1 MRLIRIW
8 QAAHFS
14 NKVHLKLPQV
24 SINNLYGQINSSIT
38 WPSESRGS
46 DQFIE
51 HSRFFLELENSGS
64 FKTSTRLFQIMFRMK
79 ILLKQIILGEML
91 LYLFYRESK
100 KMRRR
105 WRSDSVILVFCFST
119 FGTGLKMFQS
129 LFTSLFYAKIPQKA
143 KII

>member
-8 QAAHFS
+8 RAAHFS

-51 HSRFFLELENSGS
+51 YSRFFKLQQRIRDFLKPQLVYFRLCFARNFFGIDYFGRNAVIFILSGIEKNAQTLALRQCYLGFLFQHIWNRFKDVLELVYITFLCQNS
-64 FKTSTRLFQIMFRMK
+64 K
-79 ILLKQIILGEML
+79 
-91 LYLFYRESK
+91 ES
-100 KMRRR
+100 
-105 WRSDSVILVFCFST
+105 
-119 FGTGLKMFQS
+119 
-129 LFTSLFYAKIPQKA
+129 
-143 KII
+143 